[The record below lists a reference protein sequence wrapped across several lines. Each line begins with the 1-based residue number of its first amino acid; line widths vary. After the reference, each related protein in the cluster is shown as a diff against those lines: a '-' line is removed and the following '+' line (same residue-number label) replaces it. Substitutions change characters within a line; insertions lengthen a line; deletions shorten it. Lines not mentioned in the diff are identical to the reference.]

1 MEQLCSSS
9 GTTLECGV
17 TSSCCLA
24 SGLLEV
30 LLLHVPTY
38 SVMLWYI
45 QCHRSTG
52 DQPRN
57 YRTGRGKLAFTL
69 ETSDNCFAPTIPDL
83 REAFELA
90 HFASPFPG
98 FRIQSLDQTCQVTLG
113 ILVYQELLSL
123 QTCTCMYLGIY
134 VSMDTHNTWS
144 SQVVLLFWK
153 CLLSWAKTWSLD
165 GGDSCVLAIPHL
177 SPPFVCYFWNHSGH
191 LFECKLNPLPWWV
204 SDTDPTAVCGD

>member
-123 QTCTCMYLGIY
+123 QTCTCMCLHVPGYIRIHGHTQHMKLPGCVTLLEMFTFLGK
-134 VSMDTHNTWS
+134 DLKFRWWRFLCPCNS
-144 SQVVLLFWK
+144 SPLPSF
-153 CLLSWAKTWSLD
+153 CLLLLKSLWALVWM
-165 GGDSCVLAIPHL
+165 
-177 SPPFVCYFWNHSGH
+177 
-191 LFECKLNPLPWWV
+191 
-204 SDTDPTAVCGD
+204 